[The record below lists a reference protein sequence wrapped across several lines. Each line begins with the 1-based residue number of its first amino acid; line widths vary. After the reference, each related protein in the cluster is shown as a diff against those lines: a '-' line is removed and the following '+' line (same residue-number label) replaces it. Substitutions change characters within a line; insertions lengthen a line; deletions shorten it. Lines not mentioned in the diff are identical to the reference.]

1 MSDQNAEFLYQQVIQ
16 EQQGEPKIK
25 DRRQKAEDHFVNFL
39 GYNRS
44 DAKTL
49 ASRFAEKYEKGS

>member
-1 MSDQNAEFLYQQVIQ
+1 VSDQNAELIYQQVIQ
-16 EQQGEPKIK
+16 EQQGEPKDK
-25 DRRQKAEDHFVNFL
+25 KRQEAEDHFVNFL

-49 ASRFAEKYEKGS
+49 SERFSKKYKK

>member
-1 MSDQNAEFLYQQVIQ
+1 VSDQKAEMVFQQVIQ
-16 EQQGEPKIK
+16 EQQGEPKDK
-25 DRRQKAEDHFVNFL
+25 KRQEAEDHFVNFL

-49 ASRFAEKYEKGS
+49 SEIFIKKYKK

>member
-1 MSDQNAEFLYQQVIQ
+1 MSDQNAELIYQQVVQ
-16 EQQGEPKIK
+16 EQQGEPKQK
-25 DRRQKAEDHFVNFL
+25 SPRQKAEDHFVNFL

-49 ASRFAEKYEKGS
+49 ANKFSDKYEITS

>member
-1 MSDQNAEFLYQQVIQ
+1 MSDQKAEMVFQQVIQ
-16 EQQGEPKIK
+16 EQQGEPKQK
-25 DRRQKAEDHFVNFL
+25 SPRQKAEDHFVNFL

-49 ASRFAEKYEKGS
+49 AEKFSDKYETTS